1 MSAIS
6 SKYNNQLRDC
16 SDTRSPFFMAKK
28 KSNNIKNIIR
38 PARTMKRFFK
48 NSSKKAGLPPGS
60 LLYTGQRSEEPVSI
74 QVFNFNAEGLEVKEL
89 SSVEE
94 SFSYRDNGKTSWINV
109 NGVHNVQLVETICK
123 HYGIHPLTI
132 EDIVSTDQR
141 PKIEEGDTYLYVV
154 LKMMEFDVEK
164 ENVQIE
170 QVSLLLGEG
179 FVLSFQEREGDTFT
193 PVRERLR
200 AGKGRIRSRNADYL
214 LYALVDSVVDNY
226 FVIMEKVG
234 DTMALIE
241 EKLLLNASKDN
252 FVAVYGLKREMLAV
266 RRSTW
271 PLREV
276 IYKLERDEIALISP
290 DTQLFLRDVYDH
302 IIQVID
308 TVETYRDLLSGMVDL
323 YHSTVSTRTNEVMK
337 VLTIISTIF
346 IPLTFIVGIYGM
358 NFEVMPELQWQ
369 YGYLMV
375 WIIMLLIVAGM
386 VWVFKRKRWL

>member
-1 MSAIS
+1 
-6 SKYNNQLRDC
+6 
-16 SDTRSPFFMAKK
+16 MAKK

-60 LLYTGQRSEEPVSI
+60 LLYTGQRSAEPVSM
-74 QVFNFNAEGLEVKEL
+74 QVFNYNAEGLEVKEL

-94 SFSYRDNGKTSWINV
+94 SFSYRDDGKTSWINV
-109 NGVHNVQLVETICK
+109 NGVHNVQLIETICK

-141 PKIEEGDTYLYVV
+141 PKIEEGDGYLYVV
-154 LKMMEFDVEK
+154 LKMMEFDVDK

-179 FVLSFQEREGDTFT
+179 FVLSFQEREGDTFS

-200 AGKGRIRSRNADYL
+200 AGKGRIRSREADYL

-358 NFEVMPELQWQ
+358 NFEVMPELQWR

-375 WIIMLLIVAGM
+375 WIIMLLIFAGM

>member
-154 LKMMEFDVEK
+154 LKMMEFDVDK